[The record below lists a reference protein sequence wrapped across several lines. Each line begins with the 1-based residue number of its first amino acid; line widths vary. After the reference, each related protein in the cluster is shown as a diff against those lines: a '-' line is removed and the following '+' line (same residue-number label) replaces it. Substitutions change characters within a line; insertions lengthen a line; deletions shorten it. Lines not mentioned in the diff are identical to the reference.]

1 MTKCFYFPKGTA
13 SAHRL
18 PHPVLC
24 YISECFL
31 EACLFTMS
39 NFTILEGK
47 VRVISSVCVGGGG
60 GVFFL
65 ESWKVGQERG
75 KDENL
80 VMSYWGRGS

>member
-1 MTKCFYFPKGTA
+1 MFYIQKGTA

-18 PHPVLC
+18 PHPVLY

-31 EACLFTMS
+31 EACLFTVS

-60 GVFFL
+60 GVFL
-65 ESWKVGQERG
+65 C
-75 KDENL
+75 
-80 VMSYWGRGS
+80 SYWIDGQVKGK